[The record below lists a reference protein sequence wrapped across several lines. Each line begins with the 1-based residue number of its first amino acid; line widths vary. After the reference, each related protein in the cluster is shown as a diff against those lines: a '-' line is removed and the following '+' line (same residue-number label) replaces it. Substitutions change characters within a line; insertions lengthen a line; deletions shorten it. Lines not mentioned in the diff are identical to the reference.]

1 MRCMSQDSWVGWL
14 YSYMLTCF
22 RFLKSHSTHLTTRG
36 NVWCKKKDLGTEGE
50 TSPQPVGEEEKR
62 EKGREDKERNRERV
76 CNPAPLDPSVT
87 SPYGPQ

>member
-1 MRCMSQDSWVGWL
+1 MEE
-14 YSYMLTCF
+14 
-22 RFLKSHSTHLTTRG
+22 
-36 NVWCKKKDLGTEGE
+36 KKDLGTEGE

-87 SPYGPQ
+87 SPYGPQWSYGEPILVTLPAHRAAALKGLYH